1 MKGSI
6 IIVSFFIAG
15 VLIGRFVHVPSL
27 LTAEAPTLYASYMLS
42 CFLSASA
49 SEAIKKHWKP

>member
-27 LTAEAPTLYASYMLS
+27 LTAEAPTLYALYALM
-42 CFLSASA
+42 FFSASA